1 MPRREQ
7 VVRAKEIAE
16 ERIQRYKGRM
26 QMLFVLPDYFEDTP
40 KACYGGWGRFYI
52 VVSPDGKALP
62 CHGAYV
68 INSLEMPNVREHS
81 MEWIWHESPAFN
93 AFRGDS
99 WVKEPCPGG
108 PDKAETAGGCRC
120 QAMAL
125 TGDATNADPVCSR
138 SPYRY
143 LIDAALLE
151 SEGPAEYVYR
161 QVPAAPAAVPET
173 V

>member
-1 MPRREQ
+1 
-7 VVRAKEIAE
+7 
-16 ERIQRYKGRM
+16 
-26 QMLFVLPDYFEDTP
+26 
-40 KACYGGWGRFYI
+40 
-52 VVSPDGKALP
+52 
-62 CHGAYV
+62 
-68 INSLEMPNVREHS
+68 
-81 MEWIWHESPAFN
+81 
-93 AFRGDS
+93 
-99 WVKEPCPGG
+99 
-108 PDKAETAGGCRC
+108 
-120 QAMAL
+120 MAL